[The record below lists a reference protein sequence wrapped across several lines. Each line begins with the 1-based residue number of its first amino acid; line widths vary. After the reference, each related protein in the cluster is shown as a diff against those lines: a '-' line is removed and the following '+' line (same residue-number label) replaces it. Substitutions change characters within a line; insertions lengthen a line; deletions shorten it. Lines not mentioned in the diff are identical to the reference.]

1 MGYIY
6 CITNLINSKRY
17 IGKTVNNIKE
27 RFKEHCRDSRKERC
41 NKRPLYDA
49 MNKYG
54 VENFIVEELEYVED
68 DNKLSEREIYWINEL
83 QTYGRNGYNATKGGD
98 GTILY
103 DHNEIVELYNLG
115 YSTGQI
121 ASKLNCDTSTIR
133 KVLKSK
139 GIKSRGL
146 SHIIDQFDL
155 AGNYIQTFD
164 SAVEAGQ
171 WIVERGL
178 SKSKHPNHD
187 ITRCCKGVRNK
198 KRAFGYIWKYKTI
211 QE

>member
-1 MGYIY
+1 MD
-6 CITNLINSKRY
+6 TTLLK
-17 IGKTVNNIKE
+17 V
-27 RFKEHCRDSRKERC
+27 
-41 NKRPLYDA
+41 
-49 MNKYG
+49 
-54 VENFIVEELEYVED
+54 V
-68 DNKLSEREIYWINEL
+68 
-83 QTYGRNGYNATKGGD
+83 
-98 GTILY
+98 LY

-121 ASKLNCDTSTIR
+121 ASKLNCDISTIQ

-146 SHIIDQFDL
+146 SHIVDQFDL

-164 SAVEAGQ
+164 SAIEAGQ
-171 WIVERGL
+171 WVVERGL

-187 ITRCCKGVRNK
+187 IAKCCKGVRNK

>member
-17 IGKTVNNIKE
+17 IGKTTSNIDQ
-27 RFKEHCRDSRKERC
+27 RFQEHCRYSRKERC

-49 MNKYG
+49 MKKYG
-54 VENFIVEELEYVED
+54 VENFIVEELEYIKD

-83 QTYGRNGYNATKGGD
+83 QTYGHNGYNATKGGD

-121 ASKLNCDTSTIR
+121 ASKLNCDISTIQ

-146 SHIIDQFDL
+146 SHIVDQFDL

-164 SAVEAGQ
+164 SAIEAGQ
-171 WIVERGL
+171 WVVERGL

-187 ITRCCKGVRNK
+187 ITKCCKGVRNK

>member
-1 MGYIY
+1 
-6 CITNLINSKRY
+6 
-17 IGKTVNNIKE
+17 
-27 RFKEHCRDSRKERC
+27 
-41 NKRPLYDA
+41 
-49 MNKYG
+49 MN
-54 VENFIVEELEYVED
+54 
-68 DNKLSEREIYWINEL
+68 
-83 QTYGRNGYNATKGGD
+83 YGRNGYNATKGGD

-121 ASKLNCDTSTIR
+121 ASKLNCDISTIQ

-146 SHIIDQFDL
+146 SHIVDQFDL

-164 SAVEAGQ
+164 SAIETGQ
-171 WIVERGL
+171 WVVERGL

-187 ITRCCKGVRNK
+187 ITKCCK
-198 KRAFGYIWKYKTI
+198 
-211 QE
+211 E

>member
-1 MGYIY
+1 MI
-6 CITNLINSKRY
+6 
-17 IGKTVNNIKE
+17 
-27 RFKEHCRDSRKERC
+27 
-41 NKRPLYDA
+41 
-49 MNKYG
+49 
-54 VENFIVEELEYVED
+54 
-68 DNKLSEREIYWINEL
+68 EREIYWINEL
-83 QTYGRNGYNATKGGD
+83 QTYRRNGYNATKGED

-103 DHNEIVELYNLG
+103 DHNEIVEPYNLG

-121 ASKLNCDTSTIR
+121 ASKLNCDISTIQ

-146 SHIIDQFDL
+146 SHIVDQFDL

-164 SAVEAGQ
+164 SVIEAGQ
-171 WIVERGL
+171 WVVERGL

-187 ITRCCKGVRNK
+187 ITKCCKGVRNK

-211 QE
+211 QK

>member
-1 MGYIY
+1 M
-6 CITNLINSKRY
+6 
-17 IGKTVNNIKE
+17 
-27 RFKEHCRDSRKERC
+27 
-41 NKRPLYDA
+41 
-49 MNKYG
+49 
-54 VENFIVEELEYVED
+54 
-68 DNKLSEREIYWINEL
+68 
-83 QTYGRNGYNATKGGD
+83 ATKGGD

-146 SHIIDQFDL
+146 SHIVDQFDL

-164 SAVEAGQ
+164 SAIEAGQ
-171 WIVERGL
+171 WVVERGL
-178 SKSKHPNHD
+178 SKSKHHD
-187 ITRCCKGVRNK
+187 ITRCCKGIKKEHSDISGSTRLFNNK
-198 KRAFGYIWKYKTI
+198 VLQGALLKRLNMVYFINLEILGL
-211 QE
+211 